1 MNLTLTPRTI
11 AIGHLVNLYATDE
24 DLSLGIRQH
33 LAIMLIELVSGSG
46 AGVPTSAV
54 EPGLRELSDAVASLG
69 SRELD
74 AAFAEKLR
82 ATELPDDVWALMS
95 SLGDRVRPKDGAATE
110 MYTSEATRR
119 PMQLEP
125 SSVLGLFVRRTQL
138 AFRRASFEK
147 VSQPSWSRC

>member
-69 SRELD
+69 SRVVQQIGRWFGPWRRPRRL
-74 AAFAEKLR
+74 
-82 ATELPDDVWALMS
+82 AL
-95 SLGDRVRPKDGAATE
+95 RPK
-110 MYTSEATRR
+110 R
-119 PMQLEP
+119 
-125 SSVLGLFVRRTQL
+125 
-138 AFRRASFEK
+138 
-147 VSQPSWSRC
+147 